1 MTIGARVLP
10 SSQPLPGDVHET
22 LRAHAAAAAGLPVR
36 WAARSGTLVDTGRW
50 FRHAAVFAAVLG
62 DRFAIVAT
70 GPRPLV
76 RVVPAAALG
85 RAVYNHVT
93 GELAFPPV
101 TSGPPF
107 PSLRLDPLLAR
118 SLLDLVHD
126 RARDMP
132 RKGDTVHA

>member
-1 MTIGARVLP
+1 MNATAPESLP
-10 SSQPLPGDVHET
+10 VDVQET
-22 LRAHAAAAAGLPVR
+22 LRAHSPTAADLPVR

-50 FRHAAVFAAVLG
+50 FRRSPLFAAILG
-62 DRFAIVAT
+62 DRFAVVAP

-76 RVVPAAALG
+76 RIVPAAALG

-107 PSLRLDPLLAR
+107 PSLRLDPLIAR
-118 SLLDLVHD
+118 SLLTLSHD
-126 RARDMP
+126 KPRDTARQ
-132 RKGDTVHA
+132 GDTVHA

>member
-1 MTIGARVLP
+1 M
-10 SSQPLPGDVHET
+10 
-22 LRAHAAAAAGLPVR
+22 
-36 WAARSGTLVDTGRW
+36 
-50 FRHAAVFAAVLG
+50 LG
-62 DRFAIVAT
+62 DRFAIMAT

-118 SLLDLVHD
+118 SLLELAQD
-126 RARDMP
+126 RARDMA
-132 RKGDTVHA
+132 RQGDTVHA

>member
-1 MTIGARVLP
+1 MTTGPRELP

-22 LRAHAAAAAGLPVR
+22 LRAHAAAAADLPVR

-50 FRHAAVFAAVLG
+50 FRRAAVFAAVLG

-118 SLLDLVHD
+118 SLLDLAHD
-126 RARDMP
+126 RARDQS
-132 RKGDTVHA
+132 RQGDPVHA

>member
-1 MTIGARVLP
+1 MT
-10 SSQPLPGDVHET
+10 SSSRDPLSIQVLPGDVQDT
-22 LRAHAAAAAGLPVR
+22 LRAHAPAAADLPVR
-36 WAARSGTLVDTGRW
+36 WAARSNTLVDTGRW
-50 FRHAAVFAAVLG
+50 FRRAPLFAAILG
-62 DRFAIVAT
+62 DRFAIMAT

-118 SLLDLVHD
+118 SLLELAQD
-126 RARDMP
+126 RARDMA
-132 RKGDTVHA
+132 RQGDTVHA

>member
-1 MTIGARVLP
+1 MTIGPRELL
-10 SSQPLPGDVHET
+10 SSQPLPGDVRDT
-22 LRAHAAAAAGLPVR
+22 LRAHSPAAADMPIR
-36 WAARSGTLVDTGRW
+36 WAARSNTQVDTGRW
-50 FRHAAVFAAVLG
+50 FRRAPLFAAVLG
-62 DRFAIVAT
+62 DRFAVVAT

-118 SLLDLVHD
+118 SLLTLSQDKPND
-126 RARDMP
+126 MARQ
-132 RKGDTVHA
+132 GDTVHA

>member
-1 MTIGARVLP
+1 MTAMLSP
-10 SSQPLPGDVHET
+10 ALPGDVQDT
-22 LRAHAAAAAGLPVR
+22 LRAHAPAAADLPVR

-50 FRHAAVFAAVLG
+50 FRRAPLFAAILG
-62 DRFAIVAT
+62 DRFAIVAA

-76 RVVPAAALG
+76 RVVPASALG

-107 PSLRLDPLLAR
+107 PSLQFDPLLAR
-118 SLLDLVHD
+118 SLLDLAHD
-126 RARDMP
+126 RAHDNALQ
-132 RKGDTVHA
+132 GDTVHA

>member
-1 MTIGARVLP
+1 MTSSARELL
-10 SSQPLPGDVHET
+10 SSQPLPGDVQDT
-22 LRAHAAAAAGLPVR
+22 LRAHAPTAADLPVR

-50 FRHAAVFAAVLG
+50 FRRAPLFAAILG
-62 DRFAIVAT
+62 DRFAIVAA

-107 PSLRLDPLLAR
+107 PSLRLDPLVAR
-118 SLLDLVHD
+118 SLLTLSHD
-126 RARDMP
+126 KPRDMA
-132 RKGDTVHA
+132 RQGDTVHA

>member
-1 MTIGARVLP
+1 MTAIAREIL
-10 SSQPLPGDVHET
+10 SSQPWPGDVQDT
-22 LRAHAAAAAGLPVR
+22 LRAHAPTAADLPVR
-36 WAARSGTLVDTGRW
+36 WAARSNTLGDTGRG
-50 FRHAAVFAAVLG
+50 FRRAPLFAAILG
-62 DRFAIVAT
+62 DRFALVAT

-107 PSLRLDPLLAR
+107 PSLRLDPLVAR
-118 SLLDLVHD
+118 SLLTLSHD
-126 RARDMP
+126 KPRDMA
-132 RKGDTVHA
+132 RQGDTVHA

>member
-1 MTIGARVLP
+1 MTASPGHSLP
-10 SSQPLPGDVHET
+10 VEALPGDVHET
-22 LRAHAAAAAGLPVR
+22 LRAHAPTAADLPLR
-36 WAARSGTLVDTGRW
+36 WAVRTGTRVDTGRW
-50 FRHAAVFAAVLG
+50 LRRMPLFAAVVG
-62 DRFAIVAT
+62 DRFALVAA

-107 PSLRLDPLLAR
+107 PSLRLDPLIAR
-118 SLLDLVHD
+118 SLLTLSHD
-126 RARDMP
+126 NPRATARQ
-132 RKGDTVHA
+132 GDTVHA

>member
-1 MTIGARVLP
+1 MNA
-10 SSQPLPGDVHET
+10 SSQALPGDVQET
-22 LRAHAAAAAGLPVR
+22 LRSQAPAAADLPVR

-50 FRHAAVFAAVLG
+50 FRRAPLFAAVLG
-62 DRFAIVAT
+62 DRFALVAS

-76 RVVPAAALG
+76 RVVPASALG

-118 SLLDLVHD
+118 SLLDQAPHQAPHLAPD
-126 RARDMP
+126 PARQ
-132 RKGDTVHA
+132 GDPTHA

>member
-1 MTIGARVLP
+1 MTSSARELL
-10 SSQPLPGDVHET
+10 SSQPWPGDVQDT
-22 LRAHAAAAAGLPVR
+22 LRAYAPTAADLPIR
-36 WAARSGTLVDTGRW
+36 WAARSNTQVDTGRW
-50 FRHAAVFAAVLG
+50 FRRAPLVAAVLG
-62 DRFAIVAT
+62 DRFAVVAT

-118 SLLDLVHD
+118 SLLTLSQDKPND
-126 RARDMP
+126 MARQ
-132 RKGDTVHA
+132 GDTVHA

>member
-1 MTIGARVLP
+1 MNSSPRELL
-10 SSQPLPGDVHET
+10 SSQALPGDVQDT
-22 LRAHAAAAAGLPVR
+22 LRAHSPAAADLPVR
-36 WAARSGTLVDTGRW
+36 WAARSSTLVDTGRW
-50 FRHAAVFAAVLG
+50 FRRAPLFAAILG
-62 DRFAIVAT
+62 DRFALVAA

-107 PSLRLDPLLAR
+107 PSLRLDPLIAR
-118 SLLDLVHD
+118 SLLTLSHD
-126 RARDMP
+126 KPRDMA
-132 RKGDTVHA
+132 RQGDTVHA

>member
-1 MTIGARVLP
+1 MT
-10 SSQPLPGDVHET
+10 SSSRDPLSIQVLPGDVQDT
-22 LRAHAAAAAGLPVR
+22 LRAHAPAAADLPVR
-36 WAARSGTLVDTGRW
+36 WAARSNTLVDTGRW
-50 FRHAAVFAAVLG
+50 FRRAPLFAAVLG
-62 DRFAIVAT
+62 DRFAIMAT

-118 SLLDLVHD
+118 SLLELAQD
-126 RARDMP
+126 RARDMA
-132 RKGDTVHA
+132 RQGDTVHA